1 MPLSAGPQNPPPF
14 AWTAGE
20 IHPDVLVGAG
30 LLAMAYAVAWARGPR
45 GSRRQPL
52 MFLGGLG
59 ALLAAL
65 NGPLHDLSDYYLF
78 SAHMLQHLLLTLVV
92 PPLALAGTPGWMAD
106 ALLRPLRRRRMLGA
120 LAHAVTR
127 PVAALGFYAVALI
140 GWHLP

>member
-20 IHPDVLVGAG
+20 IHPDVLVGVG

-52 MFLGGLG
+52 VFLGGLG

-78 SAHMLQHLLLTLVV
+78 SAHMLQHLVLTLVV
-92 PPLALAGTPGWMAD
+92 PPLLLAGTPGWMLD
-106 ALLRPLRRRRMLGA
+106 ALVGRAASLRGLAPVLRWLTRPLPA
-120 LAHAVTR
+120 F
-127 PVAALGFYAVALI
+127 AAFGVALVA
-140 GWHLP
+140 WHLP